1 MPSVCGISGGP
12 INQFREGWAIIP
24 LISKPHYWLRR
35 GLERCYDSLCGLA
48 IEQTHPSAKPLSPG
62 IFMAERCKR
71 CERKRRVRP

>member
-1 MPSVCGISGGP
+1 M
-12 INQFREGWAIIP
+12 
-24 LISKPHYWLRR
+24 ISKPHYWLRR